1 MPPKR
6 GWDCP
11 VTPTSA
17 VKNTS
22 MQDYPRMATIVLIGG
37 LSLGWHTFLLTNGLF
52 IIIASTSIANHQSTG
67 IENYSSNIGL
77 VFMKPF

>member
-11 VTPTSA
+11 ITPTNA
-17 VKNTS
+17 VKNIS

-52 IIIASTSIANHQSTG
+52 IIIASTIINLQ
-67 IENYSSNIGL
+67 ELRSNIGL